1 MFDDDVERY
10 PDPKGAEAE
19 FYSRYQRAK
28 AERILMEEAG
38 ESVDSRLSWVDTIR
52 GVPSVCVE
60 LKQDV
65 VISLSYPDQAGVCR
79 WTLFEKSKGTE
90 PAFKEVCRCE
100 ITREEL
106 KELIR
111 KQLTQLAHKDNQQ
124 SA

>member
-28 AERILMEEAG
+28 AERILREEAG
-38 ESVDSRLSWVDTIR
+38 ESVDSRLSWKDTIR
-52 GVPSVCVE
+52 GFPSVCVE

-65 VISLSYPDQAGVCR
+65 VISLSYPAGVCH

-100 ITREEL
+100 ITREVL

-111 KQLTQLAHKDNQQ
+111 EQLTQLAHKDNQQ

>member
-1 MFDDDVERY
+1 MFYDDVERY

-19 FYSRYQRAK
+19 FYSRYQSAK
-28 AERILMEEAG
+28 AERDLRDEARKLA
-38 ESVDSRLSWVDTIR
+38 EDSCLSWEDTIR

-65 VISLSYPDQAGVCR
+65 VISLSYPAGVCH

-111 KQLTQLAHKDNQQ
+111 EQLPQLAHKDNQQ

>member
-1 MFDDDVERY
+1 M
-10 PDPKGAEAE
+10 
-19 FYSRYQRAK
+19 
-28 AERILMEEAG
+28 
-38 ESVDSRLSWVDTIR
+38 DSRLSWEDTIR
-52 GVPSVCVE
+52 GFPSVCVE

-65 VISLSYPDQAGVCR
+65 VISLSYPAEVCH

-111 KQLTQLAHKDNQQ
+111 EQLTQLAHKDNQQ